1 MSENSSAVK
10 PVTIPKPLTLV
21 KEDFTNSLVDLC
33 NNSGLPF
40 FIIEST
46 LKDFIQEVHVASQK
60 QLETD
65 RVQYE
70 KALKEAKAQ
79 SVSK

>member
-40 FIIEST
+40 FIIENV
-46 LKDFIQEVHVASQK
+46 LKDFIQEVHIASQK
-60 QLETD
+60 QLEAD
-65 RVQYE
+65 KAQYN
-70 KALKEAKAQ
+70 KALKDTK
-79 SVSK
+79 S